1 VGALLK
7 HVFSNE
13 IFNFIVGSL
22 LSSLSPPCSRVPLFD
37 RFGRFLNLKVIDD
50 AINHLQIDLLKGP

>member
-13 IFNFIVGSL
+13 IFNFMVRITSL
-22 LSSLSPPCSRVPLFD
+22 FTLSSMLRVPLFD
-37 RFGRFLNLKVIDD
+37 GFGRFLNLKVIDD